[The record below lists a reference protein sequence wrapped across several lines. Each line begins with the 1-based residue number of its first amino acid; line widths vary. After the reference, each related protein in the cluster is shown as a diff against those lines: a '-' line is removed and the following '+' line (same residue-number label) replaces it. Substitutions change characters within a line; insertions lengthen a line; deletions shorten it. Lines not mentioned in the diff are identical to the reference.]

1 MIYQTYNMKKILKE
15 QDSNRSGALI
25 SNILQKM
32 QTFNEYVE
40 GGGEVDERYHTFA
53 FNVIN
58 SYRKYNTEEAKQF
71 VRDNQIPA
79 RDIVTDFATSLN
91 KAFPEKYESDFAPI
105 FQNANITPKAIEAL
119 PTTPE
124 AETAPETTTTP
135 TPEKEAQGTTG
146 QPATT
151 VSKTK
156 EAPKI
161 KFAGTDQAAYV
172 DMGGG
177 KYVPAN
183 EDQLADP
190 NTQLYVK
197 NPKKGQGE
205 SLKPNYVKV
214 RREGNELRR
223 QSQFGGALGSVS
235 NLFGDIGNTLAGK
248 K

>member
-1 MIYQTYNMKKILKE
+1 MKKILKE

-40 GGGEVDERYHTFA
+40 GGGEVDERYYTFA

-71 VRDNQIPA
+71 VRDNKIPA
-79 RDIVTDFATSLN
+79 RDIVSSFASSLN

-105 FQNANITPKAIEAL
+105 FSKANIFPKAIAV
-119 PTTPE
+119 T
-124 AETAPETTTTP
+124 
-135 TPEKEAQGTTG
+135 EKEPEVTTEPKVASTEKEISSQPKTSTAQPQTSTE
-146 QPATT
+146 T
-151 VSKTK
+151 KTK

-161 KFAGTDQAAYV
+161 KFGGSEQTAYI

-177 KYVPAN
+177 RYVPAS
-183 EDQLADP
+183 EDQLGDP
-190 NTQLYVK
+190 NVQLYVK

-223 QSQFGGALGSVS
+223 QSQFGGALGSIS